1 MALLMIIV
9 FPSLSWEFLWSE
21 CLSVA
26 FQQMETEGM
35 YISCSQWVR
44 SQVLEW
50 TPPFP
55 HPKKALVSSLI
66 IDTHFSGMVRMQALL
81 ELGSWSREITSA
93 RVF

>member
-1 MALLMIIV
+1 M
-9 FPSLSWEFLWSE
+9 
-21 CLSVA
+21 
-26 FQQMETEGM
+26 
-35 YISCSQWVR
+35 
-44 SQVLEW
+44 LEW